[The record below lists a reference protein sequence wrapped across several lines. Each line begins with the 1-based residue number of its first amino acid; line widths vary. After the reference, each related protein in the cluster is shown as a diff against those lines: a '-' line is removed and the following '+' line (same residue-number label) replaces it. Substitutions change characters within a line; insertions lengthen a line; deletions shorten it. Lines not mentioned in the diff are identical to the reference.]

1 MRSVLSWD
9 WYRDP
14 RVLAVEERRLFQPS
28 WQYVG
33 PLESVQRP
41 GDQLVGRLL
50 RVPVVVVRDG
60 DGELRGFLNVCRHRG
75 SVVVPADG
83 NAPRL
88 RCPYHAWTYDL
99 DGTLRS
105 APQCGPEIAAEL
117 GDLGLLP
124 VRVATFGPFV
134 FASAAL
140 AGPPLDEVVG
150 DLAEVVAGV
159 GLDLGGLR
167 RRQRFDY
174 TLPANWKIHLENYL
188 ECYHCPVAHP
198 GFSAVMEVGP
208 GRYELT
214 AGPHRL
220 SHRAPVRRGAGLA
233 DGSVTAGS
241 YHLLLPNVKI
251 NINPGRQNLSIGPVY
266 PDGAGQTAGFLD
278 YYFGA
283 DADEAWIEQMM
294 VFDTEVGDQDAVL
307 VAAAQ
312 AGVAGS
318 WIDRGR
324 ILPQE
329 RLLADFQRYVYA
341 ACAAEVPAGLAA
353 P

>member
-1 MRSVLSWD
+1 MDSVISWD

-14 RVLAVEERRLFQPS
+14 RVLAVEERRLLRPS

-33 PLESVQRP
+33 PLECLSAP
-41 GDQLVGRLL
+41 GDHIVGRLA
-50 RVPVVVVRDG
+50 RVPVVVVRGD

-75 SVVVPADG
+75 SLVAAADG
-83 NAPRL
+83 SAPRL
-88 RCPYHAWTYDL
+88 RCPYHAWTYNL

-105 APQCGPEIAAEL
+105 APQCGPEITAEL
-117 GDLGLLP
+117 GNLGLVP
-124 VRVATFGPFV
+124 VRIATFGPFV
-134 FASAAL
+134 FANASAAGGPSL
-140 AGPPLDEVVG
+140 AEVVG
-150 DLAEVVAGV
+150 DLAAVLAGV
-159 GLDLGGLR
+159 GLDLDGLR
-167 RRQRFDY
+167 RRQRFGY

-208 GRYELT
+208 DRYELAET
-214 AGPHRL
+214 AHRL
-220 SHRAPVRRGAGLA
+220 SHRAPVRRAA
-233 DGSVTAGS
+233 AAGSVTAGS
-241 YHLLLPNVKI
+241 YHLLLPNVKV
-251 NINPGRQNLSIGPVY
+251 NVNPGRQNLSIGPVY
-266 PDGAGQTAGFLD
+266 PDGVDRTTGFLD

-294 VFDTEVGDQDAVL
+294 AFDGEVGGQDAAL

-324 ILPQE
+324 ILPAE
-329 RLLADFQRYVYA
+329 RLLASFQRYVHA
-341 ACAAEVPAGLAA
+341 ACAAEVAAG
-353 P
+353 PG

>member
-1 MRSVLSWD
+1 MESVLSWD

-14 RVLAVEERRLFQPS
+14 RVLEVEERRLFRPS

-33 PLESVQRP
+33 PLESLRRP
-41 GDQLVGRLL
+41 GDHVVGRVS
-50 RVPVVVVRDG
+50 RVPVVVVRGG
-60 DGELRGFLNVCRHRG
+60 DGELRAFLNVCRHRG
-75 SVVVPADG
+75 SVVVPSDG

-99 DGTLRS
+99 DGSLRS
-105 APQCGPEIAAEL
+105 APQCGPQIEAEL
-117 GDLGLLP
+117 AELGLLP
-124 VRVATFGPFV
+124 VRAATFGPFV
-134 FASAAL
+134 FVNTAAG
-140 AGPPLDEVVG
+140 GPPLEAVLG
-150 DLAEVVAGV
+150 DLGEVIAGV
-159 GLDLGGLR
+159 GLDLRGLR
-167 RRQRFDY
+167 RRQRFGY
-174 TLPANWKIHLENYL
+174 ALAANWKIHLENYL

-198 GFSAVMEVGP
+198 GFCAVMEVGP
-208 GRYELT
+208 GRYELSAT
-214 AGPHRL
+214 AHRL
-220 SHRAPVRRGAGLA
+220 SHRAPVRRAAAA
-233 DGSVTAGS
+233 DSVTAGS

-266 PDGAGQTAGFLD
+266 PDGPGRTAGFLD

-294 VFDTEVGDQDAVL
+294 AFDTEVGNEDAEL

-318 WIDRGR
+318 WIGRGR

-329 RLLADFQRYVYA
+329 RLLADFQRYVHA
-341 ACAAEVPAGLAA
+341 ACAAEVPAGLG
-353 P
+353 

>member
-1 MRSVLSWD
+1 
-9 WYRDP
+9 
-14 RVLAVEERRLFQPS
+14 
-28 WQYVG
+28 
-33 PLESVQRP
+33 
-41 GDQLVGRLL
+41 
-50 RVPVVVVRDG
+50 
-60 DGELRGFLNVCRHRG
+60 
-75 SVVVPADG
+75 VVPADG

-99 DGTLRS
+99 DGSLRS
-105 APQCGPEIAAEL
+105 APQCGPEIEAEL
-117 GDLGLLP
+117 GELGLVP
-124 VRVATFGPFV
+124 VRAAAFGPFV
-134 FASAAL
+134 FASTAAG
-140 AGPPLDEVVG
+140 GPPLEEVVG

-159 GLDLGGLR
+159 GLDLGGLH

-174 TLPANWKIHLENYL
+174 ALAANWKIHLENYL

-198 GFSAVMEVGP
+198 GLSAVLEVGP

-214 AGPHRL
+214 ATPHRL
-220 SHRAPVRRGAGLA
+220 SHRAPVRRAAGFA
-233 DGSVTAGS
+233 AGSVTAGS

-251 NINPGRQNLSIGPVY
+251 NVNPGRQNLSIGPVY
-266 PDGAGQTAGFLD
+266 PDGVGRTVGFLD

-294 VFDTEVGDQDAVL
+294 AFDTEVGDQDAVL

-329 RLLADFQRYVYA
+329 RLLADFQRYVLA
-341 ACAAEVPAGLAA
+341 ACAGEVPAG
-353 P
+353 PG